1 VLAVRGDTASYR
13 GDAVVTEEPMEIR
26 VRGLHQEPVAVA
38 VTMRTPG
45 ADFELAVGFLHT
57 EGLLADP
64 TVVSSVTYCDEEDLG
79 QPAPG
84 EASQSAGDA
93 RELVTGARD
102 GRIRPVGSAK
112 GSATNTVTVA
122 LGVPFAPPTPRAFVA
137 GAACGICGSTSI
149 EALARWVRPVG
160 EGVEVS
166 LAVLRT
172 LPLVLRERQRVFA
185 ATGGLHAAG
194 LFAPSGELS
203 SLAEDVGRHNA
214 LDKLIGRAALAGALP
229 IPHLVLLVSG
239 RVSFE
244 IIQKAAVAGISVVA
258 AVSAPSSL
266 AIATAEALNMTL
278 VGFLRDTSCNVYT
291 HPRRVVGSLE
301 GGGASARGGACAG
314 NAPISRTGGRSASP
328 PGVRLTS

>member
-102 GRIRPVGSAK
+102 GRGSRF
-112 GSATNTVTVA
+112 
-122 LGVPFAPPTPRAFVA
+122 LG
-137 GAACGICGSTSI
+137 
-149 EALARWVRPVG
+149 
-160 EGVEVS
+160 
-166 LAVLRT
+166 
-172 LPLVLRERQRVFA
+172 
-185 ATGGLHAAG
+185 
-194 LFAPSGELS
+194 
-203 SLAEDVGRHNA
+203 
-214 LDKLIGRAALAGALP
+214 
-229 IPHLVLLVSG
+229 
-239 RVSFE
+239 
-244 IIQKAAVAGISVVA
+244 
-258 AVSAPSSL
+258 
-266 AIATAEALNMTL
+266 
-278 VGFLRDTSCNVYT
+278 
-291 HPRRVVGSLE
+291 
-301 GGGASARGGACAG
+301 
-314 NAPISRTGGRSASP
+314 
-328 PGVRLTS
+328 